1 MKNSYMDTRKKLSLT
16 LLVVITFLSA
26 FVISCKKENGGGD
39 PPPPPPE
46 DPPAPT
52 VLLKEIVIPNLP
64 SPYYHFEY
72 DVTGRANFVSFASD
86 FTRYNLVYDN
96 AGKLIEMRN
105 NILVNMDTLRYFY
118 DNSGRATAVN
128 YIDITG
134 NVYIKVAL
142 SYNGQKLIKLDR
154 FRLLGGDFVLNKT
167 LTFTYYN
174 DGNLMTVTDHRPAVE
189 GRQTESTDILRFE
202 NYDSNTNVDAFDL
215 LHHDFF
221 DHLVLLPGIR
231 LQKNN
236 PRKEILTGFNSYT
249 ATFTYTYDEKHQP
262 LTKIGEVLF
271 TGGPEAG
278 QRFQTNSS
286 YTYY

>member
-26 FVISCKKENGGGD
+26 FVISCKKENGGD
-39 PPPPPPE
+39 VPPPPPPQ

-72 DVTGRANFVSFASD
+72 DQTGKPKFVSFASD
-86 FTRYNLVYDN
+86 LTRYDIIYDGN
-96 AGKLIEMRN
+96 RIIEMRN
-105 NILVNMDTLRYFY
+105 NSLGNLDTVRYFY
-118 DNSGRATAVN
+118 DNSGRAIAVN
-128 YIDITG
+128 YIDIAG

-142 SYNGQKLIKLDR
+142 TYDGQKLIKLER
-154 FRLLGGDFVLNKT
+154 RRMLGGEFVLNKV
-167 LTFTYYN
+167 LSFIYYN
-174 DGNLMTVTDHRPAVE
+174 DGNLKQVTDHRPFVKD
-189 GRQTESTDILRFE
+189 RQPESTDILRYE
-202 NYDSNTNVDAFDL
+202 EYDSNVNADAFQI
-215 LHHDFF
+215 LHLDFF
-221 DHLVLLPGIR
+221 DHLVLLPGVR

-236 PRKEILTGFNSYT
+236 ARKEIFTGFNSYT
-249 ATFTYTYDEKHQP
+249 AQYTYSYDEKHQP
-262 LTKIGEVLF
+262 LTKTGDVLF

-278 QRFQTNSS
+278 RRFQTNAT